1 VPLIISAR
9 GRKGTRGASLAGRR
23 LDLSKTLVSLD
34 DVPLIDDWLP
44 EFDVGERHDVA
55 VPLEPE
61 RALALAL
68 ATPASSDRIV
78 RALISARGMAAR
90 DETIER
96 FFAAHRFVVLDRSP
110 TEWVAGA
117 VGAVWRP
124 RGGLVQLDDAGAWRG
139 ANVAGTIKGV
149 VDFRAEAI
157 PGGSRLTTETRV
169 KATDEQARR
178 AFRRYWLAIGPFSA
192 LIRKRWLAAVMASA
206 KRSAEPSP

>member
-1 VPLIISAR
+1 M
-9 GRKGTRGASLAGRR
+9 
-23 LDLSKTLVSLD
+23 
-34 DVPLIDDWLP
+34 PLIDDWLP

-55 VPLEPE
+55 VPLEPD
-61 RALALAL
+61 RALELAL
-68 ATPASSDRIV
+68 GTPAAPDRIV

-90 DETIER
+90 GETIER

-124 RGGLVQLDDAGAWRG
+124 RGGLVRLDDAEAWR
-139 ANVAGTIKGV
+139 AADVPGTIKGA

-169 KATDEQARR
+169 KAMDERARR
-178 AFRRYWLAIGPFSA
+178 AFRLYWLAIGPFSA
-192 LIRKRWLAAVMASA
+192 LIRRRWLAAVMASA
-206 KRSAEPSP
+206 KRPGASGS